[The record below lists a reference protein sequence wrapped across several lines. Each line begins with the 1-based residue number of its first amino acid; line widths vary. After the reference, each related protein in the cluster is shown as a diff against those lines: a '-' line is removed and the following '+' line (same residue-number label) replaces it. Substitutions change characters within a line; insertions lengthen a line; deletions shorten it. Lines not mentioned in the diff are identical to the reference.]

1 MLKAGHFRVSKT
13 SLFTLTERQMQ
24 NPLHGNEFIWI
35 KREDYSDMKVFAF
48 TLVLREWLGG
58 GGVKTF
64 LHSIGRFEDERRFIV
79 FTECNC
85 L

>member
-1 MLKAGHFRVSKT
+1 MSSFELKEQIILIWKFSH
-13 SLFTLTERQMQ
+13 SLSFCVER
-24 NPLHGNEFIWI
+24 LGGG
-35 KREDYSDMKVFAF
+35 
-48 TLVLREWLGG
+48 GG

-79 FTECNC
+79 FMECNC

>member
-1 MLKAGHFRVSKT
+1 
-13 SLFTLTERQMQ
+13 
-24 NPLHGNEFIWI
+24 
-35 KREDYSDMKVFAF
+35 MKVFAF

-79 FTECNC
+79 FMECNC